1 MNKPQSRP
9 GAKAPNKAK
18 PGKQPI
24 DPLLAQRLQQLG
36 TRRPAGAP
44 LPPPTPG
51 TAAGAAKQATQNRP
65 AASSAPAGSQEAKLA
80 AAAARAAAARAA
92 KQGGGNGRVTPP
104 SSKRAKPAASSKVA
118 SVAISAATTLALA
131 GWFARQDTGTTESV
145 VLTSGTDPVNATNG
159 TTATT
164 TTDVTV
170 LTTPTTA
177 AGATEQTTAT
187 TQAPATT
194 AAAASG
200 GIADGTYVGDGSRN
214 RFGTVQVQV
223 VYSGGQLTD
232 VQILSYPDGDRRSIR
247 INQVALP
254 ILIDEAIQSQSANIN
269 GVSGAT
275 YTSRSYVA
283 SLQSAI
289 DNAKQA
295 SGIS

>member
-51 TAAGAAKQATQNRP
+51 TAATSKSATQSRSS
-65 AASSAPAGSQEAKLA
+65 ATSAPAGSQEAKLA

-104 SSKRAKPAASSKVA
+104 TSRRTKPAASSKVA

-145 VLTSGTDPVNATNG
+145 VLTSGTDPVNAANS
-159 TTATT
+159 TATST
-164 TTDVTV
+164 AATV
-170 LTTPTTA
+170 LTTPTTV
-177 AGATEQTTAT
+177 AGGTEQTTAT

-194 AAAASG
+194 AAAATSG
-200 GIADGTYVGDGSRN
+200 GIADGSYVGDGSRN

-254 ILIDEAIQSQSANIN
+254 ILIDEAIQAQSADIN

-295 SGIS
+295 SGVS